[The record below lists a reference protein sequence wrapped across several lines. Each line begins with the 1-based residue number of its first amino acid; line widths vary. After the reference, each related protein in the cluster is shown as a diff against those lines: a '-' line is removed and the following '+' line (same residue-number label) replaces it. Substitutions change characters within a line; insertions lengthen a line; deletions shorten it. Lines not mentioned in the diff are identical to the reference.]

1 MKSSS
6 ETAMVPILSMEDR
19 MKLSIMTTTLALY
32 FALAP
37 FGAQATALHTAL
49 PQAEQGQRYA
59 IPMPATA
66 FGDREECTHRGCID
80 KPGDH
85 ELQLADDWDPPYVF

>member
-19 MKLSIMTTTLALY
+19 MKLSIMTTVTLCL
-32 FALAP
+32 ALAP
-37 FGAQATALHTAL
+37 FGAQATTLHTAL
-49 PQAEQGQRYA
+49 HQAEQGQRYA

-66 FGDREECTHRGCID
+66 FGNREECTHRGCID
-80 KPGDH
+80 KSGDH
-85 ELQLADDWDPPYVF
+85 ELQLADDWDPPPVF